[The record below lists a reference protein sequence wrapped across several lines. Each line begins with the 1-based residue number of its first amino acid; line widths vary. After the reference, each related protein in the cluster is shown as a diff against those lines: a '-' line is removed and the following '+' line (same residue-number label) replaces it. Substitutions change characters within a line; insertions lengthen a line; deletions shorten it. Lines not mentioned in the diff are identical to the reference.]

1 MLKPTPYCD
10 GIRREEL
17 GEGIRSLRV
26 EPVMGSEISVLPSP
40 ICPVNWEESPH
51 CCICR
56 CLGLGLPACRTVKN
70 TFMLLTS
77 PQSVVV
83 AIRTVPGGEG
93 TGESLRNTKLVR
105 TPPNSQGLPA
115 LPSSDFALPR
125 DTVFIFLVRKP
136 SAHYCQ
142 LPGQLARH
150 EGPAQGAQKG
160 PNRLPTQTPRSS
172 E

>member
-1 MLKPTPYCD
+1 M
-10 GIRREEL
+10 
-17 GEGIRSLRV
+17 RV
-26 EPVMGSEISVLPSP
+26 EPVMGSEIPVLPSP
-40 ICPVNWEESPH
+40 VCLVNWEESPH
-51 CCICR
+51 CCICS

-115 LPSSDFALPR
+115 LPSRLQTLPCRATLSSFSWSGNHLPITANFQGSLHGMEGRLRVHRKARIGSRHRRPGAL
-125 DTVFIFLVRKP
+125 
-136 SAHYCQ
+136 
-142 LPGQLARH
+142 
-150 EGPAQGAQKG
+150 
-160 PNRLPTQTPRSS
+160 SS
-172 E
+172 SLMQEHMTAWI